1 MKAKNSQACVAE
13 VQKAHKGLG
22 QSLSELESGGQRP
35 LTAHSKALL
44 TTHLEHSPPL
54 RRPALSPASSPHP
67 PSCRTPN
74 LLSQTP
80 LLSFL
85 CHLAFPPWI
94 SRSTSRT
101 TAAVAAERTSPT
113 LKRSVKPKVKKS
125 QQTLSLPTKK
135 LAVSAQEALRR
146 KRAPTR
152 ARSSSSSTAFTSL
165 FSRRKGL
172 DHAHLHRINAAQ
184 AHTPVHRVRASPSP
198 ASRSPTTPLMT

>member
-54 RRPALSPASSPHP
+54 RTPTLLPDSESPFPT
-67 PSCRTPN
+67 R
-74 LLSQTP
+74 

-85 CHLAFPPWI
+85 CHLALPPWI
-94 SRSTSRT
+94 SRPTSRT
-101 TAAVAAERTSPT
+101 TAATAAERTSPT
-113 LKRSVKPKVKKS
+113 LKRSVKPEVKDS

-146 KRAPTR
+146 KRAPPGH
-152 ARSSSSSTAFTSL
+152 ARPLSL
-165 FSRRKGL
+165 S
-172 DHAHLHRINAAQ
+172 LHRLHLALLS
-184 AHTPVHRVRASPSP
+184 PKGPRPRASPPHQRRSGTHPCTACVRLP
-198 ASRSPTTPLMT
+198 AQPRGHRQRRS